1 MNIKINTAASQG
13 RLHELDLETRS
24 RTEFCDITGT
34 VQKLVAE
41 SQVESGLCC
50 LFVPHT
56 SAALLI
62 NENDDPGL
70 RRDVDEFLK
79 RLAPVDQAY
88 HHNDGNCDA
97 HLKAALLG
105 GSKTV
110 LVEDGRLLL
119 GQWQGVY
126 FCEFDG
132 PRRRKMFVKIVAG

>member
-1 MNIKINTAASQG
+1 MNIKIHPATPEGRSQ
-13 RLHELDLETRS
+13 ELDVETHS
-24 RTEFCDITGT
+24 RVEFCDITET
-34 VQKLVAE
+34 VRKLVAE

-70 RRDVDEFLK
+70 RRDLDEFLE
-79 RLAPVDQAY
+79 RLAPVDQEY

-119 GQWQGVY
+119 GQWQGIY

-132 PRRRKMFVKIVAG
+132 PRRRRIVVKIMAG